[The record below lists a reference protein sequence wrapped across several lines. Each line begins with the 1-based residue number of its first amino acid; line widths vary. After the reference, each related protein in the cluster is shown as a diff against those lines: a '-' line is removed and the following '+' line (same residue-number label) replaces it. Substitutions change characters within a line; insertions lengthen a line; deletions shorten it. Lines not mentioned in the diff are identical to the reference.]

1 MLQDI
6 NYSGANDVSRTPGAK
21 QGLAFPMRRDL
32 KVSALFFSF
41 LFFFNLKMRR
51 SQISLALVSF
61 VITRYNLRIFKV
73 AAAVQR
79 NLVPYPNKWS
89 RGELES
95 LEVLIICLSKAPP
108 YD

>member
-1 MLQDI
+1 M
-6 NYSGANDVSRTPGAK
+6 SRTPGAK
-21 QGLAFPMRRDL
+21 QGLAFPMRKDL
-32 KVSALFFSF
+32 KVSALFFSV
-41 LFFFNLKMRR
+41 FFFNLKMRG

>member
-1 MLQDI
+1 MC
-6 NYSGANDVSRTPGAK
+6 G
-21 QGLAFPMRRDL
+21 
-32 KVSALFFSF
+32 
-41 LFFFNLKMRR
+41 

-73 AAAVQR
+73 AAAVQP
-79 NLVPYPNKWS
+79 NLVPYPNKRS

-108 YD
+108 MISQGLISL